1 MGGAVFGLDA
11 SWLSGAEEA
20 GKKAFHSCGLPRD
33 TDYSHSGSLHC
44 VCLHTLHHV
53 ITVAMLCYPVN
64 LVMGKFIQ
72 TVLWESR
79 LRGIDIS
86 RGTKLPLVITEN
98 GG

>member
-44 VCLHTLHHV
+44 VCKAIFTH
-53 ITVAMLCYPVN
+53 TVAMLCYPVN
-64 LVMGKFIQ
+64 LVMVKFIQ